1 MAGRTRR
8 LDGQKRRMTMTY
20 GAFLLLFL
28 VTPIAVLAG
37 VLRRRLLLRRL
48 MLPALALPL
57 LALATGALG
66 PHRRRLGPVDVC
78 TGPHLGRAGGP
89 CRRRSIS
96 FACSKRCPKR
106 TRRGPAR
113 TGADRRVAEPRATP
127 LPAQAPVAGCAI
139 RLPREVPREGY
150 VAAHTGWRRRQP
162 KRVLAAGAR
171 DDRRTRPTSGRAGG
185 AGQRA
190 ARAVL
195 SGLASPPGPPICR
208 RSTRPY
214 GPAPRGWLGPR

>member
-37 VLRRRLLLRRL
+37 VLRRRLLLRRF

-78 TGPHLGRAGGP
+78 TGPHLGRALVGRAAGGV
-89 CRRRSIS
+89 SLL
-96 FACSKRCPKR
+96 
-106 TRRGPAR
+106 PAR
-113 TGADRRVAEPRATP
+113 S
-127 LPAQAPVAGCAI
+127 
-139 RLPREVPREGY
+139 
-150 VAAHTGWRRRQP
+150 AARS
-162 KRVLAAGAR
+162 AR
-171 DDRRTRPTSGRAGG
+171 D
-185 AGQRA
+185 
-190 ARAVL
+190 
-195 SGLASPPGPPICR
+195 
-208 RSTRPY
+208 
-214 GPAPRGWLGPR
+214 